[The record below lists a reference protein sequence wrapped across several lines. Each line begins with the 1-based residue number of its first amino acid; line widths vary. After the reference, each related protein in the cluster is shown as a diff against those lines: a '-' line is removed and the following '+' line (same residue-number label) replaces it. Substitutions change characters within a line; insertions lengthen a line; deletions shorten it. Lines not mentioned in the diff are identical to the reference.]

1 MRLINFLNHCHHA
14 VVSDTP
20 GDPSASPSAGHVP
33 RLVPFREIRCL
44 FLRTRQEQPPPPAV
58 AARGGENNGVSS
70 DNSCIADE
78 LALLMDL

>member
-14 VVSDTP
+14 VMSDTP
-20 GDPSASPSAGHVP
+20 GDPSASPSVGHVP

-44 FLRTRQEQPPPPAV
+44 FLWTRQEKPPPAV
-58 AARGGENNGVSS
+58 AARGGGNNGVSS

>member
-14 VVSDTP
+14 VMSDTP

-44 FLRTRQEQPPPPAV
+44 FLRTRQEQPLSAV